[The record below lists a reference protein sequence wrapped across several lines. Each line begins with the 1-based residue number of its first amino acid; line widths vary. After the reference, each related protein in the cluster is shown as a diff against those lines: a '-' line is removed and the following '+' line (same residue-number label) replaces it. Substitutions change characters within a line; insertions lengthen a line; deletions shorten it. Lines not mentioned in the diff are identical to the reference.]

1 MKQEKNLWQKTRM
14 ELLRDLACSDAGLTA
29 AEAGKR
35 LAKFGPNELQGGRRK
50 STLRIF
56 FQQFA
61 DFLVI
66 ILILAA
72 VVSAIFGAEDPG
84 RATAELRKLSAQMVA
99 VHE

>member
-14 ELLRDLACSDAGLTA
+14 ELLRDLACSDTGLTA
-29 AEAGKR
+29 AEAGER
-35 LAKFGPNELQGGRRK
+35 LAKFGPNELRGGRRK
-50 STLRIF
+50 SNLRIF

-72 VVSAIFGAEDPG
+72 VVSAILGD
-84 RATAELRKLSAQMVA
+84 V
-99 VHE
+99 